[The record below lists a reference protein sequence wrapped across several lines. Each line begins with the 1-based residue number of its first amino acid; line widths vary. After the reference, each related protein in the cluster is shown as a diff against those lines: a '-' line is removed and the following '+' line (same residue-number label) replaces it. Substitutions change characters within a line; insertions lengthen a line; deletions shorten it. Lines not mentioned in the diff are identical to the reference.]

1 MTNTLP
7 VWIERALGIEAAPG
21 EGTAWHL
28 DHTWGW
34 PPWVALLFGV
44 FAVVFVVYSYL
55 RENPQSVRW
64 FRMLL
69 ASIRL
74 CLVGILLIMLAQ
86 LVLSLSKTGLPYAAV
101 LVDDSLS
108 MTVVDRYD
116 EALESKIGERIR
128 GIGAE
133 ESSRWNLAKT
143 LLSERNGRM
152 LNAIGRDYKL
162 RLYFLTGA
170 RPAGSNDVA
179 RLVEEIGQMQP
190 SGETTELGVGIR
202 AVLDDLRGTAP
213 AAIVLLSDGINTDGP
228 GLADAAAY
236 ARRKGVPLFN
246 VALGDDRPVRDL
258 KLSDLLVE
266 EVVFVDDVVHF
277 EFKLSGTG
285 FEGQEVLIALREEGR
300 PDVLAEMSAT
310 VAADGAAR
318 QLRLPYRPAEE
329 GQFNYVV
336 EVEPR
341 DEELQTQNN
350 RQTRT
355 VRVRKE
361 KIRVLLV
368 QAYPNYEFRYLENML
383 GRDGTIQ
390 LNTVLQDADPE
401 HAEQGAASLRGFP
414 VRRDELFGYDVIIMG
429 DVNPD
434 LLNDTMIQNLA
445 DFVDKEGRGG
455 ALVCIAGPRYMPS
468 AYRDTPLGRLLPVD
482 PDSIRYPDAGEP
494 ISEGFVIRPTELG
507 MASPQMQLGDTSD
520 ETRIIWADLPPVYWS
535 VEVGKLK
542 PAARVLAEHPLDT
555 NPDGRPLPI
564 IVIHYV
570 GAGKVLFHATDETW
584 RWRFR
589 VGDMFF
595 ARYWVQTIRYLA
607 RSKLARGERSAVLTT
622 DRREYRRGEPVNLRV
637 RFADERMAPAQD
649 DGVTVVL
656 EHQGHQTRRITLHSS
671 TSGRAVFEGRLNRPA
686 IGSYHAWIAVGA
698 VDGRA
703 SAADFTVVAPPGEFE
718 RVRMDAVALREAAQL
733 TGGRYYTFSDAGGLL
748 DDLPPGRQV
757 PVESLPP
764 RPLWNRWP
772 LLLLFLVLLISE
784 WVLRKTGQMV

>member
-7 VWIERALGIEAAPG
+7 VWIERALGLEAAPG

-34 PPWVALLFGV
+34 PPWVGLLFGAV
-44 FAVVFVVYSYL
+44 AVVFVVFSYL
-55 RENPQSVRW
+55 RENPQSARW

-86 LVLSLSKTGLPYAAV
+86 FVLSLSKTGLPYVAV

-108 MTVVDRYD
+108 MTVLDTYHG
-116 EALESKIGERIR
+116 ALKSEIAERIR
-128 GIGAE
+128 SVGAE
-133 ESSRWNLAKT
+133 EASRWNLAGT
-143 LLSERNGRM
+143 LLCEKDGAM
-152 LNAIGRDYKL
+152 LNAMGRDYKL

-170 RPAGSNDVA
+170 RPAASTDLAG
-179 RLVEEIGQMQP
+179 LLEEIRGGQP
-190 SGETTELGVGIR
+190 RGEETELGSGIR
-202 AVLDDLRGTAP
+202 AVLDDLRGTP
-213 AAIVLLSDGINTDGP
+213 PTAIVLLSDGINTDGP

-285 FEGQEVLIALREEGR
+285 FESEEVIVALREEGK
-300 PDVLAEMSAT
+300 PDVLAQISAT
-310 VAADGAAR
+310 VAEDGAAR
-318 QLRLPYRPAEE
+318 QLRLPYRPTEE
-329 GQFNYVV
+329 GQVRYVV

-341 DEELQTQNN
+341 PEELQTQNN
-350 RQTRT
+350 RQERT

-383 GRDGTIQ
+383 TRDGTVE
-390 LNTVLQDADPE
+390 LNTVLQEADPE
-401 HAEQGAASLRGFP
+401 HAEQGAASLQGFP
-414 VRRDELFGYDVIIMG
+414 VRRDELFAYDVIIMG

-434 LLNDTMIQNLA
+434 LLTETMIQNLS
-445 DFVDKEGRGG
+445 DFVYKEGRGG

-482 PDSIRYPDAGEP
+482 PASIRYPDATQP
-494 ISEGFVIRPTELG
+494 IDQGFVIRPTELG

-520 ETRIIWADLPPVYWS
+520 ETRSIWEDLPPVYWS
-535 VEVGKLK
+535 VEAARLK

-555 NPDGRPLPI
+555 NPDGRPVPI
-564 IVIHYV
+564 IVMHYV

-607 RSKLARGERSAVLTT
+607 RSKLADGERSAVLTT
-622 DRREYRRGEPVNLRV
+622 DRREYRRGEVVNLRV
-637 RFADERMAPAQD
+637 RFADERMAPPED

-656 EHQGHQTRRITLHSS
+656 EHQGHQTRRIKLHRN
-671 TSGRAVFEGRLNRPA
+671 TSGRAVFEGRLNRPE

-698 VDGRA
+698 ADGRA
-703 SAADFTVVAPPGEFE
+703 SAADFAVVAPPGEFE
-718 RVRMDAVALREAAQL
+718 RVRMDAVALREAAKL
-733 TGGRYYTFSDAGGLL
+733 TGGRYYTFADAGSLF

-772 LLLLFLVLLISE
+772 LLLLFLVLLVSE

>member
-7 VWIERALGIEAAPG
+7 AWIERALGIEAAPG
-21 EGTAWHL
+21 EGTAWRL

-34 PPWVALLFGV
+34 PPWVGLLFGV

-55 RENPQSVRW
+55 RENPQSARW

-74 CLVGILLIMLAQ
+74 SLVGILLIMLSQ
-86 LVLSLSKTGLPYAAV
+86 LVLSLSKTGLPYVAV

-108 MTVVDRYD
+108 MTVVDKYD
-116 EALESKIGERIR
+116 EALESKISERLR
-128 GIGAE
+128 SVKARE
-133 ESSRWNLAKT
+133 TSRWNLART
-143 LLSERNGRM
+143 LLCEKDGRM
-152 LNAIGRDYKL
+152 LNALGQNYKL

-170 RPAGSNDVA
+170 RPAGSKDVA
-179 RLVEEIGQMQP
+179 RLVEEIGRGQP
-190 SGETTELGVGIR
+190 SGETTELGSGIR
-202 AVLDDLRGTAP
+202 AVLDDLRGTSP
-213 AAIVLLSDGINTDGP
+213 AAMVLLSDGINTAGP
-228 GLADAAAY
+228 GLDDAAAY

-246 VALGDDRPVRDL
+246 VALGNDRPVRDL

-285 FEGQEVLIALREEGR
+285 FEGEEVLITLREEGKT
-300 PDVLAEMSAT
+300 DVLARMSAT
-310 VAADGAAR
+310 LGADEGHQ
-318 QLRLPYRPAEE
+318 QLRLPYRPTEE
-329 GQFNYVV
+329 GQFRYVV

-341 DEELQTQNN
+341 EEELQTENN
-350 RQTRT
+350 RQERT
-355 VRVRKE
+355 VRVRRE

-383 GRDGTIQ
+383 DRDGTVQ

-414 VRRDELFGYDVIIMG
+414 VRRDELFAYDVIIMG

-434 LLNDTMIQNLA
+434 LLNETMLQNLA

-468 AYRDTPLGRLLPVD
+468 AYCNTPLGPLLPVD
-482 PDSIRYPDAGEP
+482 PASIRYPNPGDP
-494 ISEGFVIRPTELG
+494 IGEGFVVRPTELG

-520 ETRIIWADLPPVYWS
+520 ETRSIWEDLPAVYWS
-535 VEVGKLK
+535 VEATRLK

-555 NPDGRPLPI
+555 DPDGRPLPI
-564 IVIHYV
+564 IVMHYV

-589 VGDMFF
+589 VGDMYF

-607 RSKLARGERSAVLTT
+607 RSKLAGGERSAVLTT
-622 DRREYRRGEPVNLRV
+622 DRREYRRGEAVNLRV
-637 RFADERMAPAQD
+637 RFTDERMAPAED

-656 EHQGHQTRRITLHSS
+656 EHQGRQTRRIKLHRS
-671 TSGRAVFEGRLNRPA
+671 TSGRAVFEGRLNKPE
-686 IGSYHAWIAVGA
+686 IGLYHAWIAVPA
-698 VDGRA
+698 ADGRTP
-703 SAADFTVVAPPGEFE
+703 AADFSVVAPPGEFA

-733 TGGRYYTFSDAGGLL
+733 TGGRYYTFADADGLL

>member
-7 VWIERALGIEAAPG
+7 VWIERALGIEASPG

-34 PPWVALLFGV
+34 PPWVGLLFGV
-44 FAVVFVVYSYL
+44 FAVAFVVYSYL
-55 RENPQSVRW
+55 RENPHSARW
-64 FRMLL
+64 FRLVL

-74 CLVGILLIMLAQ
+74 CLVGILLIMLSQ
-86 LVLSLSKTGLPYAAV
+86 LVLSLSKTGLPYLAV

-116 EALESKIGERIR
+116 EALQAKIGERIR
-128 GIGAE
+128 GVGAE
-133 ESSRWNLAKT
+133 ECSRWNLAKT
-143 LLSERNGRM
+143 LLSERNGAM
-152 LNAIGRDYKL
+152 LSAMGRDYKL

-170 RPAGSNDVA
+170 RPAGSTEVP
-179 RLVEEIGQMQP
+179 RLVEEIGKTQP
-190 SGETTELGVGIR
+190 SGETTELGSGIR
-202 AVLDDLRGTAP
+202 AVLDDLRGTSP
-213 AAIVLLSDGINTDGP
+213 AAIVLLSDGINTDGSD
-228 GLADAAAY
+228 LVEAAAY

-266 EVVFVDDVVHF
+266 EVVFVDDVVQF

-285 FEGQEVLIALREEGR
+285 FEGEKVMIALREEGR
-300 PDVLAEMSAT
+300 PDVLAEISTT
-310 VAADGAAR
+310 VGADGVAR
-318 QLRLPYRPAEE
+318 QLRLPYRPTEE
-329 GQFNYVV
+329 GQFRYVV

-341 DEELQTQNN
+341 REELQTQNN
-350 RQTRT
+350 RQERT

-368 QAYPNYEFRYLENML
+368 QAYPNYEFRYLEKML
-383 GRDGTIQ
+383 GRDGTVE
-390 LNTVLQDADPE
+390 LNTVLQEADPE
-401 HAEQGAASLRGFP
+401 HAEQDAASLRGFP
-414 VRRDELFGYDVIIMG
+414 VRRDELFAYDVIIMG

-434 LLNDTMIQNLA
+434 LLSEAMIRNLA
-445 DFVDKEGRGG
+445 DFVDKGGRGG

-482 PDSIRYPDAGEP
+482 AASIGYPAAGDP
-494 ISEGFVIRPTELG
+494 IGEGFVIRPTELG
-507 MASPQMQLGDTSD
+507 MASPQMQLGETSD
-520 ETRIIWADLPPVYWS
+520 ETRSIWEDLPPVYWS
-535 VEVGKLK
+535 VEVGRLK
-542 PAARVLAEHPLDT
+542 PAARVLAEHPLETD
-555 NPDGRPLPI
+555 PDGRPLPI
-564 IVIHYV
+564 IVIHYT

-589 VGDMFF
+589 TGDVFF

-607 RSKLARGERSAVLTT
+607 RSKLADGERSAVLST
-622 DRREYRRGEPVNLRV
+622 DRREYRRGEAVNLRV
-637 RFADERMAPAQD
+637 RFADERMAPAED

-656 EHQGHQTRRITLHSS
+656 EHQGHQTRRIKLHRSA
-671 TSGRAVFEGRLNRPA
+671 SGRAVFEGRLINPA

-698 VDGRA
+698 ADGEAR
-703 SAADFTVVAPPGEFE
+703 AADFAVVAPPGEFE

-733 TGGRYYTFSDAGGLL
+733 TGGRYYTFANAEGFL